1 MTFSRS
7 HAGMIGIISLFTG
20 MIAPV
25 VANGNMAYPF
35 PLTDMQTLAYIILF
49 LLAIGFYLVS
59 VRRWGGF
66 RIVGLVLLI
75 ILGYISSIAFSG

>member
-1 MTFSRS
+1 
-7 HAGMIGIISLFTG
+7 MIGIISLFTG

-35 PLTDMQTLAYIILF
+35 ALTDLQTLAYIVLF

-59 VRRWGGF
+59 VRKWGGF
-66 RIVGLVLLI
+66 RIVGLALLV
-75 ILGYISSIAFSG
+75 ILGYMSSVAFAG

>member
-25 VANGNMAYPF
+25 VSNGTMAYPF
-35 PLTDMQTLAYIILF
+35 PLTDMQILAYLILF

-59 VRRWGGF
+59 IRRWGGF
-66 RIVGLVLLI
+66 RVVGLTLLV
-75 ILGYISSIAFSG
+75 IL

>member
-20 MIAPV
+20 MVAPV

-59 VRRWGGF
+59 VRRFGAF
-66 RIVGLVLLI
+66 RIVGLALLV
-75 ILGYISSIAFSG
+75 ILGYMSSIAFSG